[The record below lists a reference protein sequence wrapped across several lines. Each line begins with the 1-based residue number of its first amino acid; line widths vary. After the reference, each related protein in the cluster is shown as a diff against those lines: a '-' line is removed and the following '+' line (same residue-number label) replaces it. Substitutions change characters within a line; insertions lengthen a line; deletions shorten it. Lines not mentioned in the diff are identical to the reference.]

1 MAELQLHGEPVAT
14 VFDLLGQNENDMT
27 FALGFGLSR
36 NEAMLRGFVSHV
48 APGAPLEPPIVV
60 ELQKHDAADG
70 GFTDIEVRAQD
81 LHVIVEAKRGW
92 DPPSQEQLQR
102 YESRLARTARSAQRI
117 VILTQNGA
125 EIVVRHRLGPWK
137 PSDPAQLNVIG
148 WSDVVSIARSAS
160 REGPRDERSLA
171 AELATYL
178 REVADMRNVESNSV
192 FVVSLGTAP
201 LASWS
206 PALTTIDLVEKKGR
220 YFFPGTGKNWPKIPP
235 NYVAFRYYGRLQ
247 SIHHVDDYTI
257 AQDMSPYFP
266 EAPSTPDWDPHFLL
280 TLGPAIR
287 PDHEVRT
294 GAGIPRSARAWAD
307 IDLLLTSSTIS
318 EAAELTRRRHT
329 G

>member
-1 MAELQLHGEPVAT
+1 
-14 VFDLLGQNENDMT
+14 MT

-36 NEAMLRGFVSHV
+36 NEAMLRGFVEHV

-70 GFTDIEVRAQD
+70 GFTDIELQAQD

-201 LASWS
+201 LANWS

-220 YFFPGTGKNWPKIPP
+220 YFFL
-235 NYVAFRYYGRLQ
+235 A
-247 SIHHVDDYTI
+247 
-257 AQDMSPYFP
+257 P
-266 EAPSTPDWDPHFLL
+266 E
-280 TLGPAIR
+280 
-287 PDHEVRT
+287 RT
-294 GAGIPRSARAWAD
+294 G
-307 IDLLLTSSTIS
+307 
-318 EAAELTRRRHT
+318 RRHRPTTSPSGTT
-329 G
+329 GDCSRSTMSTTTPSPRTCRPTSPRRPARQIGTRTSF